1 LGVAIVGSV
10 FVSLY
15 TPKLASSFAGIPGLI
30 QNLPAGV
37 YEIAQKSVGAAY
49 QTVGRAPVEIQ
60 DRVQEAVSDSF
71 IHGFRTACVVASA
84 VALVGSVIALV
95 LLPSSPETD
104 KV

>member
-1 LGVAIVGSV
+1 V

-15 TPKLASSFAGIPGLI
+15 TPNLAKTFSGIPNFV

-49 QTVGRAPVEIQ
+49 QVAGRSPAAIQ
-60 DRVQEAVSDSF
+60 DQVQEAVSDSF

-95 LLPSSPETD
+95 LLPSSPGTD
-104 KV
+104 KD

>member
-15 TPKLASSFAGIPGLI
+15 TPKLASSFTEIPGLI
-30 QNLPAGV
+30 QNLPAGI

-49 QTVGRAPVEIQ
+49 QVAGRSPEAIQ
-60 DRVQEAVSDSF
+60 DRVQEAVSNSF

-84 VALVGSVIALV
+84 VALVGSVVALI
-95 LLPSSPETD
+95 LLPSSPEIEKD
-104 KV
+104 